1 MRWFGVPQS
10 DPSFAMKTRTPSFL
24 ISQVTLVLL
33 AMISCS
39 SASAE
44 DKSEKKNAPIIN
56 RTSAPLMPVISG
68 DWWTV
73 ATNPQVGAF
82 ASPKME
88 PVDFAI
94 WEAAD
99 GTWQIWSCI
108 RKAKLPK
115 GTRLFHRWEGKN
127 LTDTNWEAK
136 GIAMQAEE
144 KYGELPGAIQA
155 PYVFKDEGKHVMF
168 YGDWVNICKAESTDG
183 KTFERV
189 IQPNGK
195 TGMFTNGPKELNT
208 RDPMVMKIGDQWHC
222 YYTAHPNNEGEV
234 YVRTSTD
241 LSKWSEAR
249 TISNGGRAVGSLAA
263 AECPFVVEPQPG
275 HFYLFRTFNYFDRP
289 KTLVYYSTN
298 PQHFGLNE
306 DDQHLLT
313 QLPVAAP
320 EIFTVGDQYYIA
332 ALLPKLDGIR
342 IAKLVW
348 VPSK

>member
-1 MRWFGVPQS
+1 
-10 DPSFAMKTRTPSFL
+10 MKTRSHSF
-24 ISQVTLVLL
+24 
-33 AMISCS
+33 MISRVALVALALAIHS
-39 SASAE
+39 SLFAADSNA
-44 DKSEKKNAPIIN
+44 KKNAPIVN
-56 RTSAPLMPVISG
+56 HTSAPLMPVISG

-73 ATNPQVGAF
+73 ATKPDVGEF

-94 WEAAD
+94 WQAAD
-99 GTWQIWSCI
+99 GTWQIWSCV
-108 RKAKLPK
+108 RKTKLPR

-136 GIAMQAEE
+136 GNAMQSEE
-144 KYGELPGAIQA
+144 KYGELPGSIQA
-155 PYVFKDEGKHVMF
+155 PYVFQHDGKYIMF
-168 YGDWVNICKAESTDG
+168 YGDWVNICKAESKDG

-195 TGMFTNGPKELNT
+195 TGMFANGPAAVNT
-208 RDPMVMKIGDQWHC
+208 RDAMVLKIGDLWHC
-222 YYTAHPNNEGEV
+222 YYTAHPNKEGED
-234 YVRTSTD
+234 YCRTSKD
-241 LSKWSEAR
+241 LTTWSESH
-249 TISNGGRAVGSLAA
+249 TVSNGGRAVGSLAA

-298 PQHFGLNE
+298 PLHFGLDE
-306 DDQHLLT
+306 DDKHLLT

-320 EIFTVGDQYYIA
+320 EIFKVGDQYYVA

-342 IAKLVW
+342 IAKLNW
-348 VPSK
+348 VPAK